1 MRDLELPPELTV
13 EHCLELDAREEF
25 PDALCDS
32 LTDLGAER
40 LYLPG
45 VPAERLLAMI
55 RDLAGRDFTVALAH
69 CKTYLG
75 SVATWVGGSP
85 AQVAGLAAKVSGG
98 AVVSLALTERDHG
111 SDALAGDVTAT
122 PVPGGYRVD
131 GEKWLINNA
140 TRADVVCVLARTGN
154 KGDARGFSLFLV
166 DKHSLPAGTYRCLP
180 KVATHGV
187 RGADISGIRFTGAV
201 VPADAMIGEPGR
213 GLEILLKGLQITRTL
228 CGGMSLGMGEHALR
242 TVLEFAEN
250 HRMYGRRLADLPLA
264 TRALADSYVDLLVAE
279 AVTVVS
285 TRSIHSLTGEQS
297 LISAIVKYYVPTLI
311 DRTIQRLAK
320 VLGARALLMDG
331 PFQKIWRDHAIV
343 GVFDGNTWV
352 NLSTLVNQFP
362 ALTRGYRDA
371 RVDQEGLAAATG
383 LKQPLPP
390 LDPGRLSLAARDGC
404 SLVQSLAVS
413 PDAPEELRDRADRL
427 HRSMAE
433 WRPRG
438 REVPP
443 ELFGLARDYA
453 QLYAAA
459 ACVRVWADNA
469 LDDVW
474 LRACLARVFGRP
486 DEATEHLLDLTRR
499 GRPFS
504 FLRGVTDHDT

>member
-1 MRDLELPPELTV
+1 MGDLALPPELTV
-13 EHCLELDAREEF
+13 ERCLEQDAREEF
-25 PDALCDS
+25 PDEICRS
-32 LTDLGAER
+32 LTGLGVEH

-45 VPAERLLAMI
+45 VPGERLLALI
-55 RDLAGRDFTVALAH
+55 RSLAGRDFTVALAH

-75 SVATWVGGSP
+75 SVATWVGGTLE
-85 AQVAGLAAKVSGG
+85 QVAALAARVSGG

-111 SDALAGDVTAT
+111 SDVLAGEVTAT
-122 PVPGGYRVD
+122 PVAGGYRLD

-154 KGDARGFSLFLV
+154 SGDARGFSLFLV
-166 DKHSLPAGTYRCLP
+166 DKDTLPAHAYRCLP
-180 KVATHGV
+180 MVATHGV

-201 VPADAMIGEPGR
+201 VPPGAMIGEPGT

-228 CGGMSLGMGEHALR
+228 CGGMSLGMGEHAVR
-242 TVLEFAEN
+242 IVLDFAER
-250 HRMYGRRLADLPLA
+250 HRMYGGPLADLPLT

-279 AVTVVS
+279 AVTLVS

-297 LISAIVKYYVPTLI
+297 LISAVVKYYVPTLI
-311 DRTIQRLAK
+311 DRTLQRLAK
-320 VLGARALLMDG
+320 VLGARALLTDG
-331 PFQKIWRDHAIV
+331 AFQKIWRDHAIV

-352 NLSTLVNQFP
+352 NLNTLVNQFP
-362 ALTRGYRDA
+362 ALVRGYRGA
-371 RVDQEGLAAATG
+371 RVDEEGLAAATG

-404 SLVQSLAVS
+404 SLVQSLAGNS
-413 PDAPEELRDRADRL
+413 GAPQELRDRADRL
-427 HRSMAE
+427 HSSMAG

-443 ELFGLARDYA
+443 ELFGLAREYA
-453 QLYAAA
+453 RLYAAA
-459 ACVRVWADNA
+459 ACVRLWADNA

-474 LRACLARVFGRP
+474 LRACLARVFDRP
-486 DEATEHLLDLTRR
+486 DAATDHLLNLMRR
-499 GRPFS
+499 SRTFS
-504 FLRGVTDHDT
+504 FLRGVDHDA